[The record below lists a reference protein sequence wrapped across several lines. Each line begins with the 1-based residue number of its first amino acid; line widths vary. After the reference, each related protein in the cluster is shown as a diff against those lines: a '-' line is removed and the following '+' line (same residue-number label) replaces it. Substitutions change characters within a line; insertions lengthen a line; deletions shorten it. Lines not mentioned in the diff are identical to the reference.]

1 MNDKFI
7 TALAE
12 ALEME
17 DNEIKM
23 EDTFRDYDTYDS
35 LSELSILAMLDADFG
50 IELEMNEYNT
60 YLTVGDLYKRV
71 SSIK

>member
-1 MNDKFI
+1 MKDKFI

-35 LSELSILAMLDADFG
+35 LSELSILAMLDSDFG

-71 SSIK
+71 SSSK

>member
-1 MNDKFI
+1 MNDKFF

-35 LSELSILAMLDADFG
+35 LSELSILAMLDSDFG